1 MSKHTNN
8 IDDFVKN
15 QVKGLSN
22 IGGIT
27 STQSVKTT
35 ARSTYES
42 PISVIPEEGVFAK
55 SFVKSF
61 KEQYKPVKPA
71 KLDTTVDIF
80 NSVEGNEF
88 LLDEGQYLKLKN
100 NDFLSVDAKEYFK
113 NYQSLYNQA
122 VKRGD
127 KETQQQIL
135 GQLLNDK
142 KAYTNLAA
150 YLEAVGDDQLY
161 DSKVSDASFLDV
173 NGNKIDG
180 LSLTDFVKIN
190 NSDPKSIKKSRKLN
204 AAGVMKS
211 GFDVT
216 KDGQVFFINTEAMD
230 SEYIKDNF
238 KLKYN
243 FYNNIQNAKFDST
256 LNKQLSTPIYD
267 TDADGNVLTNVPT
280 NTWYN
285 SVETTAENF
294 AKNQFREVSDD
305 NFASAYMTVQGLVNN
320 GSFVLAKNITD
331 NAAYKEFLDKDG
343 KIKEDKLKTIVE
355 NNKQFALDIVSDYI
369 KQEFLTSRA
378 GVGYNKQ
385 NGRAVRKGQF
395 ITEKPDTKGDGSGGS
410 SADKQ
415 QKQLN
420 LFNEEMRKGGLETL
434 LKNYAEGGEAE
445 LAEQLSNFMNDKI
458 RIEVPIEQ
466 VTDREGKVV
475 NNQLR
480 LKPPGLREFTINLSK
495 NTPTEIIQSLQ
506 YAITGDPDLL
516 KSANIG
522 TDRLVLNESAKNLI
536 ERLRLEKKDEE
547 KENENK

>member
-42 PISVIPEEGVFAK
+42 PISIIPEEGVFAK
-55 SFVKSF
+55 SFIKSF
-61 KEQYKPVKPA
+61 REQYKPVKPA

-122 VKRGD
+122 VKKGN

-173 NGNKIDG
+173 NGNKITG
-180 LSLTDFVKIN
+180 LSLIDFVKIN

-216 KDGQVFFINTEAMD
+216 KNGQVFFINTEAMD
-230 SEYIKDNF
+230 SEYLKDNF

-243 FYNNIQNAKFDST
+243 FYNTIQNAKFGSVFT
-256 LNKQLSTPIYD
+256 KQLATPKYD
-267 TDADGNVLTNVPT
+267 TDSDGNIITNVPT

-285 SVETTAENF
+285 SIETGAENF

-305 NFASAYMTVQGLVNN
+305 NFPSAYMTVQGLVNN

-331 NAAYKEFLDKDG
+331 NPAYKEFLDENG

-378 GVGYNKQ
+378 GVGYNKR
-385 NGRAVRKGQF
+385 NGRAIRKGQVT
-395 ITEKPDTKGDGSGGS
+395 TEKPDSTRGSGGGFGGAGAS
-410 SADKQ
+410 DDDRILAARQYNLIVSNPELFVKENFSPDTFVSTSRDGNTITLNVDGKNRDFNLTTEAGFGAFLNKMRDGKFGEDNDDLRTAFSEIIREA
-415 QKQLN
+415 QKNFMDPEEITRRNITKNRFLPR
-420 LFNEEMRKGGLETL
+420 FNLET
-434 LKNYAEGGEAE
+434 G
-445 LAEQLSNFMNDKI
+445 
-458 RIEVPIEQ
+458 RID
-466 VTDREGKVV
+466 TG
-475 NNQLR
+475 
-480 LKPPGLREFTINLSK
+480 NLPK
-495 NTPTEIIQSLQ
+495 
-506 YAITGDPDLL
+506 
-516 KSANIG
+516 
-522 TDRLVLNESAKNLI
+522 
-536 ERLRLEKKDEE
+536 
-547 KENENK
+547 

>member
-27 STQSVKTT
+27 SSQSVKTT

-42 PISVIPEEGVFAK
+42 PISIIPEEGVFAK

-180 LSLTDFVKIN
+180 LSLIDFVKIN

-230 SEYIKDNF
+230 SEYLKDNF

-243 FYNNIQNAKFDST
+243 FYNTIQNAKFGSVF
-256 LNKQLSTPIYD
+256 NKQLSTPTYN

-285 SVETTAENF
+285 SIETGAENF

-305 NFASAYMTVQGLVNN
+305 NFPSAYMTVQGLVNN
-320 GSFVLAKNITD
+320 GSFVLDENIT
-331 NAAYKEFLDKDG
+331 NNPAYKEFLNEDG

-385 NGRAVRKGQF
+385 NGRAVRKGDVT
-395 ITEKPDTKGDGSGGS
+395 TEKPGSTGNNFDSDGNNKNRRLAVRQYNSIVDDPELYVRTHFSPDTFVRTSRDGNIITLNIDGNEQDFNLTTKAGFGNFLNKIRDGKFGEDNDDLRTAFSELIQR
-410 SADKQ
+410 A
-415 QKQLN
+415 QK
-420 LFNEEMRKGGLETL
+420 
-434 LKNYAEGGEAE
+434 
-445 LAEQLSNFMNDKI
+445 NFMDPEEIVRLN
-458 RIEVPIEQ
+458 V
-466 VTDREGKVV
+466 GK
-475 NNQLR
+475 NRFLPR
-480 LKPPGLREFTINLSK
+480 FDPETGEISTGDL
-495 NTPTEIIQSLQ
+495 PTEM
-506 YAITGDPDLL
+506 
-516 KSANIG
+516 
-522 TDRLVLNESAKNLI
+522 
-536 ERLRLEKKDEE
+536 KK
-547 KENENK
+547 